1 MVTHRWAKLLTYN
14 ENTLATS
21 SSVLQ
26 LVGAARRRTFAN
38 LAGEQLSVGLV
49 AAMAGAI
56 LLLLIGTQILDW
68 WWPLVLFAGGAALSA
83 WRTRRLLPSPYSV
96 AQIVDR
102 KLDLKDSISTAFHFL
117 NRQVDSRPVSQDL
130 VAAQCAQAEQAAA
143 NLDVAAAIPW
153 RMPRQIMPALVLAG
167 VAAALFLIRYG
178 TSGGLD
184 LSKPIVESVADFFQL
199 APDKTLAKNGKA
211 PKMPGQDPLGI
222 DITNPDQDRQQ
233 LDQAT
238 EDALQVVDTPDVNAG
253 TEGEAKLDQKQVKAA
268 GDQAGDDKQDSGEE
282 GDRAAAS
289 DPNEKGG
296 DGESGK
302 TGDKA
307 AKDQKG
313 DQAAKQSGGDNS
325 SLMDKMK
332 DAMANLMA
340 KMKIPQQQGSGQK
353 QQASNQKGGQKQ
365 GGKQDSGG
373 GQKGEKGQGSP
384 QAKGGSSDDPEAK
397 GDEAADQQ
405 AQAGQGQSNDK
416 GQEGGSPNEAKA
428 GMGKQDGN
436 KDIKDAEQ
444 KAAMGK
450 LSEIFGKRAE
460 NMRGDVMVEVTSSKQ
475 QPLRTGYTQRGATH
489 GDSGGEVH
497 RDEIPQHL
505 QHYVQQYFEQVRK
518 GEVTPVAP
526 PVTPASPGK

>member
-1 MVTHRWAKLLTYN
+1 M
-14 ENTLATS
+14 
-21 SSVLQ
+21 Q
-26 LVGAARRRTFAN
+26 LVGAARRRTFTN
-38 LAGEQLSVGLV
+38 LVGEQLSVGLM
-49 AAMAGAI
+49 AAMAGAVV
-56 LLLLIGTQILDW
+56 LLLIGTQILDW
-68 WWPLVLFAGGAALSA
+68 WWPVALFIGGAGLSA
-83 WRTRRLLPSPYSV
+83 WRTRKLLPSPYSV

-102 KLDLKDSISTAFHFL
+102 RLELKDSISTAFHFL
-117 NRQVDSRPVSQDL
+117 QDRESRPVSQEL
-130 VAAQCAQAEQAAA
+130 AAAQCAQAEQAAA
-143 NLDVAAAIPW
+143 SLDVASAIPW
-153 RMPRQIMPALVLAG
+153 RMPRQIMPAIALAG
-167 VAAALFLIRYG
+167 VALTLFAIRYG
-178 TSGGLD
+178 TSGRLD

-199 APDKTLAKNGKA
+199 APDQTLAKNGKA

-222 DITNPDQDRQQ
+222 DITNPDQERQK

-238 EDALQVVDTPDVNAG
+238 EDALQVVETPDVNAG
-253 TEGEAKLDQKQVKAA
+253 SEGEAKLDQKQVKAA
-268 GDQAGDDKQDSGEE
+268 AGDQAGEDKQDSGEE

-302 TGDKA
+302 TGQKA
-307 AKDQKG
+307 AKDQMG

-325 SLMDKMK
+325 SLMDKMR

-340 KMKIPQQQGSGQK
+340 KMKMPQQQGSGQQ

-365 GGKQDSGG
+365 GGKRDSGAG
-373 GQKGEKGQGSP
+373 KKGEKGQGNP
-384 QAKGGSSDDPEAK
+384 QTEGSSSDDPDAK
-397 GDEAADQQ
+397 GDEAGDQQ

-436 KDIKDAEQ
+436 KEIKDAEQ

-460 NMRGDVMVEVTSSKQ
+460 NIRGDVMVEVTSSKQ
-475 QPLRTGYTQRGATH
+475 QLRTGYTQRGATH

-518 GEVTPVAP
+518 GDSTAVAASAAP
-526 PVTPASPGK
+526 GRVPAPGK